1 MLVRHDA
8 DEVVSQRFV
17 AELEQ
22 GAPATCGDFSRHGF
36 GASLAQTVRAAVDC
50 LRLSGHIDAVS
61 SDLVANTDSP
71 ALECVDLIKRY
82 PDGTRDVM
90 ALRKVSLSV
99 ARGSCVAL
107 RGTSGCGKTTLLS
120 VLGGMV
126 PPTSGE
132 VRVLGRSITH
142 LRDRH
147 RSQLRR
153 TEVGFVFQ
161 ELALV
166 PELSVEENVF
176 LPLVPDGGPSAEV
189 RKRTRAQMERIGL
202 LQYEKTIA
210 KKLSGG
216 ERQRVAILRALV
228 LDPPILLLDEPTAH
242 LDEGNTASL
251 LTWLGTLREERTPRT
266 TLVITTHDPRVL
278 SHALVGRVIA
288 MSDGAIAED
297 SNQVAI

>member
-1 MLVRHDA
+1 M
-8 DEVVSQRFV
+8 
-17 AELEQ
+17 
-22 GAPATCGDFSRHGF
+22 
-36 GASLAQTVRAAVDC
+36 
-50 LRLSGHIDAVS
+50 S
-61 SDLVANTDSP
+61 SDPAQKKDSP

-82 PDGTRDVM
+82 PDGTRDVT
-90 ALRKVSLSV
+90 ALRNVSLKV
-99 ARGSCVAL
+99 ERGSCVAL

-147 RSQLRR
+147 RSELRR
-153 TEVGFVFQ
+153 KDVGFVFQ

-216 ERQRVAILRALV
+216 ERQRIAILRALV

-242 LDEGNTASL
+242 LDEANTNAL
-251 LTWLGTLREERTPRT
+251 LSWLDALRSERTPRT

-278 SHALVGRVIA
+278 SHSLIERTVT
-288 MSDGAIAED
+288 MSDGSITADTKDAP
-297 SNQVAI
+297 

>member
-1 MLVRHDA
+1 M
-8 DEVVSQRFV
+8 
-17 AELEQ
+17 
-22 GAPATCGDFSRHGF
+22 
-36 GASLAQTVRAAVDC
+36 
-50 LRLSGHIDAVS
+50 S
-61 SDLVANTDSP
+61 SDPAQNQDSP
-71 ALECVDLIKRY
+71 ALECVELIKRY

-90 ALRKVSLSV
+90 ALRSVSLSI

-132 VRVLGRSITH
+132 VKLLGRSITH

-147 RSQLRR
+147 RSELRR
-153 TEVGFVFQ
+153 KEVGFVFQ

-176 LPLVPDGGPSAEV
+176 LPLVPNGGASAEV
-189 RKRTRAQMERIGL
+189 KKRTRAQMERVGL
-202 LQYEKTIA
+202 LKYEKTIA

-216 ERQRVAILRALV
+216 ERQRIAILRALV

-242 LDEGNTASL
+242 LDASNTSSL
-251 LTWLGTLREERTPRT
+251 LDWLGVLRSERAPRT

-278 SHALVGRVIA
+278 GHTLVERVVT
-288 MSDGAIAED
+288 MSDGAIVED
-297 SNQVAI
+297 ATVSTT

>member
-1 MLVRHDA
+1 M
-8 DEVVSQRFV
+8 VSARVCRKRWGPQ
-17 AELEQ
+17 
-22 GAPATCGDFSRHGF
+22 
-36 GASLAQTVRAAVDC
+36 VDC
-50 LRLSGHIDAVS
+50 LRVSSHIDRVS
-61 SDLVANTDSP
+61 SDLLANTGSP

-90 ALRKVSLSV
+90 ALRKVSLTV
-99 ARGSCVAL
+99 ERGSCVAL

-189 RKRTRAQMERIGL
+189 KKRTRAQMERIGL
-202 LQYEKTIA
+202 LKYEKTIA

-278 SHALVGRVIA
+278 NHALVERVIA
-288 MSDGAIAED
+288 MSDGAIVED

>member
-1 MLVRHDA
+1 MALETTA
-8 DEVVSQRFV
+8 DE
-17 AELEQ
+17 
-22 GAPATCGDFSRHGF
+22 
-36 GASLAQTVRAAVDC
+36 
-50 LRLSGHIDAVS
+50 
-61 SDLVANTDSP
+61 SP
-71 ALECVDLIKRY
+71 ALECVDLTKRY
-82 PDGTRDVM
+82 PDGTRDVT
-90 ALRKVSLSV
+90 ALRSVNLSV
-99 ARGSCVAL
+99 ARGSCLAL

-147 RSQLRR
+147 RSELRR
-153 TEVGFVFQ
+153 KDVGFVFQ

-176 LPLVPDGGPSAEV
+176 LPLVPDGGPSTDV

-216 ERQRVAILRALV
+216 ERQRIAILRALV

-242 LDEGNTASL
+242 LDEANTNAL
-251 LTWLGTLREERTPRT
+251 LSWLDALRKERTPRT

-278 SHALVGRVIA
+278 SHALIERTVT
-288 MSDGAIAED
+288 MSDGAVTAD
-297 SNQVAI
+297 TKDAP